1 MAPYIK
7 YKKLPIKNV
16 KKKITNH
23 LPIEKLWV
31 IINNKYKY
39 KKSCNNK
46 KNQNKKTLHTIYKNH
61 KKRDDH
67 NHNLYI

>member
-1 MAPYIK
+1 MVPYIK

-39 KKSCNNK
+39 KKSSNNK
-46 KNQNKKTLHTIYKNH
+46 KNQ
-61 KKRDDH
+61 KKRPC
-67 NHNLYI
+67 IQ